1 LLLRLFYRCYEFLL
15 LQRRMIMRGVL
26 LQAAATALVFFFF
39 YFLGLLI
46 NLGYQLLNKNLNKT
60 HVSFYS
66 EKKKKNSS

>member
-1 LLLRLFYRCYEFLL
+1 
-15 LQRRMIMRGVL
+15 MRGVL
-26 LQAAATALVFFFF
+26 LQAAATALVFF

-66 EKKKKNSS
+66 EKKKKKKQ

>member
-1 LLLRLFYRCYEFLL
+1 MGFYYKLLLLL
-15 LQRRMIMRGVL
+15 LF
-26 LQAAATALVFFFF
+26 FFFF

-66 EKKKKNSS
+66 EKKKKKTVASVFLLFALIDLNIQGGFK

>member
-1 LLLRLFYRCYEFLL
+1 
-15 LQRRMIMRGVL
+15 MRGVL
-26 LQAAATALVFFFF
+26 LQAAATALVFFFFF

-66 EKKKKNSS
+66 EEKKKKQ